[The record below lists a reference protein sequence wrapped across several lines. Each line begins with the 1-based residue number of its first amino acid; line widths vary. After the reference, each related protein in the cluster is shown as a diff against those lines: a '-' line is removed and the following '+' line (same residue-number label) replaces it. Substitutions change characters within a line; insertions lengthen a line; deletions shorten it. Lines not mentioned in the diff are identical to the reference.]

1 MQRSKVLLPILAVG
15 TALVVVQPVQAL
27 SGTEVNKIAKASTI
41 LVKGQSPGSG
51 VLVGKKDD
59 TYFVLTAEHVVAT
72 PDEYDI
78 VTPDGTE
85 HPLNYQSV
93 QKLPE
98 VDLALVSF
106 TSKQSYPLAKLGNS
120 DQLTEGDKVFIAGWP
135 SSGVA
140 LPHIYQFTSGEISGL
155 PPQSIGRGYK
165 MVYTNVTR
173 AGMSGGPVFDDDGKV
188 VGIHGLAEGREVVLP
203 GYQGDSS
210 VIKAGF
216 NLGIPINTF
225 VRLSKNMEAKPQV
238 APEPAPAQPI
248 PTPTQESTAVAQ
260 VIDAPALP
268 ALPQGPKPRFNQPPQ
283 LISTSTTNRDA
294 RSLGATYFFTIDI
307 PPGATQPLQKVEF
320 ILKQGVQYPRFKATS
335 VKAFEGTKRKKG
347 EALPINIVVSDPSN
361 RTLTV
366 TFDQPVAPGRQITMA
381 VRPVR
386 NPSIG
391 TYMFE
396 VRGTPAGSTAESQYL
411 GVGRLDFSRSSL
423 GK

>member
-1 MQRSKVLLPILAVG
+1 MQQFNVLLPALAVG
-15 TALVVVQPVQAL
+15 TALVIVQPAQAL
-27 SGTEVNKIAKASTI
+27 SGTEVNQIAKESTI
-41 LVKGQSPGSG
+41 LVKGQNPGSG
-51 VLVGKKDD
+51 VLVGKKDN

-78 VTPDGTE
+78 VAPDGTE
-85 HPLNYQSV
+85 YALNYQSV
-93 QKLPE
+93 QKLPN

-106 TSKQSYPLAKLGNS
+106 TSKQSYSLAKLGNS
-120 DQLTEGDKVFIAGWP
+120 DQLTEGDKVFISGWP
-135 SSGVA
+135 ASGSA

-155 PPQSIGRGYK
+155 PPQSIGKGYK

-173 AGMSGGPVFDDDGKV
+173 AGMSGGPVFNDDGKV

-203 GYQGDSS
+203 GYQGDRS

-225 VRLSKNMEAKPQV
+225 VRLSNKMEAKPQ
-238 APEPAPAQPI
+238 ATPQPI
-248 PTPTQESTAVAQ
+248 PTPIQESTAVAQ
-260 VIDAPALP
+260 VIDAPTLP
-268 ALPQGPKPRFNQPPQ
+268 TLPRGPKVTFDRPPQ
-283 LISTSTTNRDA
+283 LVSTSTTNRDA

-307 PPGATQPLQKVEF
+307 PQDAAQPLQKLEF

-335 VKAFEGTKRKKG
+335 VKAFEGTKRNKG
-347 EALPINIVVSDPSN
+347 EALPINIVVSDPSI

-366 TFDQPVAPGRQITMA
+366 TFDKPVAPGRTITMA

-386 NPSIG
+386 NPSVG

-396 VRGTPAGSTAESQYL
+396 VRGTPAGTTTKSQYI
-411 GVGRLDFSRSSL
+411 GIGRLDFSRSSL

>member
-1 MQRSKVLLPILAVG
+1 MYRFDYLLPAVVVSG
-15 TALVVVQPVQAL
+15 AMVVVQPPIMAL
-27 SGTEVNKIAKASTI
+27 TGAEVNQIAKASTI
-41 LVKGQSPGSG
+41 LVKGQNPGSG
-51 VLVGKKDD
+51 VMVGQKDN
-59 TYFVLTAEHVVAT
+59 TYYVLTAEHVVAT
-72 PDEYDI
+72 PDQYQV

-85 HPLNYQSV
+85 HSLNYQSV
-93 QKLPE
+93 QKLPN

-106 TSKQSYPLAKLGNS
+106 TSTQSYSLARLGNS

-135 SSGVA
+135 ASGA
-140 LPHIYQFTSGEISGL
+140 AIPHIYQFTSGEISGL
-155 PPQSIGRGYK
+155 PPQSIGKGYK

-173 AGMSGGPVFDDDGKV
+173 AGMSGGPVFNDEGKV

-216 NLGIPINTF
+216 NLGIPINMF
-225 VRLSKNMEAKPQV
+225 VRLSKNMEAKPQ
-238 APEPAPAQPI
+238 ATPQPI
-248 PTPTQESTAVAQ
+248 PESTAVAQ

-268 ALPQGPKPRFNQPPQ
+268 ALPRGPKVTFDRPPQ

-307 PPGATQPLQKVEF
+307 PQTAAQPLQKVEF

-335 VKAFEGTKRKKG
+335 VKTFEGTKRSKG

-366 TFDQPVAPGRQITMA
+366 TFEQPVAPGRKITMA

-386 NPSIG
+386 NPSVG

-411 GVGRLDFSRSSL
+411 GIGRLDFSRSSL

>member
-1 MQRSKVLLPILAVG
+1 MQQFNVLLPALAVG
-15 TALVVVQPVQAL
+15 TALVIVQPAQAL
-27 SGTEVNKIAKASTI
+27 SGTEVNQIAKESTI
-41 LVKGQSPGSG
+41 LVKGQNPGSG
-51 VLVGKKDD
+51 VLVGKKDN

-78 VTPDGTE
+78 VAPDGTE
-85 HPLNYQSV
+85 YALNYQSV
-93 QKLPE
+93 QKLPN

-106 TSKQSYPLAKLGNS
+106 TSKQSYSLAKLGNS
-120 DQLTEGDKVFIAGWP
+120 DQLTEGDKVFISGWP
-135 SSGVA
+135 ASGSA

-155 PPQSIGRGYK
+155 PPQSIGKGYK

-173 AGMSGGPVFDDDGKV
+173 AGMSGGPVFNDDGKV

-203 GYQGDSS
+203 GYQGDRS

-225 VRLSKNMEAKPQV
+225 VRLSKKMEAKPQET
-238 APEPAPAQPI
+238 PQPI
-248 PTPTQESTAVAQ
+248 PIPIQESTAVAQ

-268 ALPQGPKPRFNQPPQ
+268 TLPRGPKVTFDRPPQ
-283 LISTSTTNRDA
+283 LVSTSTTNRDA

-307 PPGATQPLQKVEF
+307 PQDAAQPLQKVEF

-335 VKAFEGTKRKKG
+335 VKAFEGTKRNKG
-347 EALPINIVVSDPSN
+347 EKLPINIVVSDPSN

-366 TFDQPVAPGRQITMA
+366 TFDQPVAPGQIITMA

-386 NPSIG
+386 NPSVG

-411 GVGRLDFSRSSL
+411 GIGRLDFSRSSL

>member
-1 MQRSKVLLPILAVG
+1 MHCFNALWTTLIVG
-15 TALVVVQPVQAL
+15 TAMVLVQPAHAL
-27 SGTEVNKIAKASTI
+27 TGAEVNKIAKASTI
-41 LVKGQSPGSG
+41 LVKGQNPGSG
-51 VLVGKKDD
+51 VLVGRKDD

-72 PDEYDI
+72 PDEYHI
-78 VTPDGTE
+78 VTPDGAE
-85 HPLNYQSV
+85 HALNYQSV
-93 QKLPE
+93 QKLPN

-106 TSKQSYPLAKLGNS
+106 TSKQAYQLAKIGNS

-135 SSGVA
+135 ASGVT

-155 PPQSIGRGYK
+155 PPQSIGKGYK

-173 AGMSGGPVFDDDGKV
+173 SGMSGGPVFNDAGKV

-203 GYQGDSS
+203 GYQGDPE
-210 VIKAGF
+210 VMKAGF

-225 VRLSKNMEAKPQV
+225 VRLAKNLQAKPQV
-238 APEPAPAQPI
+238 TPQPVPQPI
-248 PTPTQESTAVAQ
+248 QESTAVAQ

-268 ALPQGPKPRFNQPPQ
+268 SLPPGSKITFDRPPQ
-283 LISTSTTNRDA
+283 LVDTSTTNRDA
-294 RSLGATYFFTIDI
+294 QSLNATYFFTIDI
-307 PPGATQPLQKVEF
+307 PHTAAQPLEKVEF

-335 VKAFEGTKRKKG
+335 VKAFEGTKRDKG
-347 EALPINIVVSDPSN
+347 NDLPINIVVSDPSI

-366 TFDQPVAPGRQITMA
+366 TFGEPIPPGRTITMA

-386 NPSIG
+386 NPSVG

-411 GVGRLDFSRSSL
+411 GIGRLDFSRSSL

>member
-1 MQRSKVLLPILAVG
+1 MQQFNVLLPALAVG
-15 TALVVVQPVQAL
+15 TALVIVQPAQAL
-27 SGTEVNKIAKASTI
+27 SGTEVNQIAKESTI
-41 LVKGQSPGSG
+41 LVKGQNPGSG
-51 VLVGKKDD
+51 VLVGKKDN
-59 TYFVLTAEHVVAT
+59 TYFVLTAGHVVAT

-78 VTPDGTE
+78 VAPDGTE
-85 HPLNYQSV
+85 YALNYQSV
-93 QKLPE
+93 QKLPN

-106 TSKQSYPLAKLGNS
+106 TSRQSYSLAKLGNS
-120 DQLTEGDKVFIAGWP
+120 DQLTEGDKVFISGWP
-135 SSGVA
+135 ASGSA

-155 PPQSIGRGYK
+155 PPQSIGKGYK

-173 AGMSGGPVFDDDGKV
+173 TGMSGGPVFNDDGKV

-203 GYQGDSS
+203 GYQGDRS

-225 VRLSKNMEAKPQV
+225 VRLSKKMEAKPQ
-238 APEPAPAQPI
+238 ATPQPI
-248 PTPTQESTAVAQ
+248 PTPIQESTAVAQ
-260 VIDAPALP
+260 VIDAPTLP
-268 ALPQGPKPRFNQPPQ
+268 TLPRGPKVTFDRPPQ
-283 LISTSTTNRDA
+283 LVSTSTTNRDA

-307 PPGATQPLQKVEF
+307 PQDAAQPLQKVEF

-335 VKAFEGTKRKKG
+335 VKAFEGTKRSKG
-347 EALPINIVVSDPSN
+347 EKLPINIVVSDPSN

-366 TFDQPVAPGRQITMA
+366 TFDQPVAPGQTITMA

-386 NPSIG
+386 NPSVG

-411 GVGRLDFSRSSL
+411 GIGRLDFSRSSL

>member
-1 MQRSKVLLPILAVG
+1 MQRFNVLLPALTVG
-15 TALVVVQPVQAL
+15 TALVMVQPAQAL
-27 SGTEVNKIAKASTI
+27 SGAEVNQIAKESTI
-41 LVKGQSPGSG
+41 LVKGQNPGSG
-51 VLVGKKDD
+51 VLVGKKDN
-59 TYFVLTAEHVVAT
+59 TYYALTAEHVVAT

-78 VTPDGTE
+78 VAPDGTE
-85 HPLNYQSV
+85 YALNYQSV
-93 QKLPE
+93 QKLPN

-106 TSKQSYPLAKLGNS
+106 TSQKSYQLAKLGNS

-155 PPQSIGRGYK
+155 PPQAIGKGYK

-173 AGMSGGPVFDDDGKV
+173 AGMSGGPVFNDDGKV

-203 GYQGDSS
+203 GYQGDRS

-225 VRLSKNMEAKPQV
+225 VRLSKKMEAKPQ
-238 APEPAPAQPI
+238 ATPQ
-248 PTPTQESTAVAQ
+248 PTPTPKPIQESTAVAQ

-268 ALPQGPKPRFNQPPQ
+268 AIPRGPKVTFDRPPQ
-283 LISTSTTNRDA
+283 LVGTSTTNRDA

-307 PPGATQPLQKVEF
+307 PQDAAQPLQKVEF
-320 ILKQGVQYPRFKATS
+320 IMKQGVQYPRFKATS
-335 VKAFEGTKRKKG
+335 VKAFEGTKRSKG
-347 EALPINIVVSDPSN
+347 EALPINIVVSDPSV

-366 TFDQPVAPGRQITMA
+366 TFDQPVAPGQTITMA

-386 NPSIG
+386 NPSVG

-396 VRGTPAGSTAESQYL
+396 VRGTPAGSTAEGQYL
-411 GVGRLDFSRSSL
+411 GIGRLDFSRSSL

>member
-1 MQRSKVLLPILAVG
+1 MQRFNVFLPVLVIGGAIVMAQPA
-15 TALVVVQPVQAL
+15 TAAL
-27 SGTEVNKIAKASTI
+27 TGAEVNQIAKASTI
-41 LVKGQSPGSG
+41 LVKGQNPGSG
-51 VLVGKKDD
+51 VLVGQKDN

-72 PDEYDI
+72 PDEYHI
-78 VTPDGTE
+78 VTPDGAE
-85 HPLNYQSV
+85 HALNYQAV
-93 QKLPE
+93 QKLPN
-98 VDLALVSF
+98 VDLALVRF
-106 TSKQSYPLAKLGNS
+106 TSQQSYPLAKLGNS

-155 PPQSIGRGYK
+155 PPQSIGKGYK

-173 AGMSGGPVFDDDGKV
+173 AGMSGGPVFNDDGKV

-203 GYQGDSS
+203 GYQGDRS

-225 VRLSKNMEAKPQV
+225 VRLSKKMETKPQ
-238 APEPAPAQPI
+238 ATPQPI
-248 PTPTQESTAVAQ
+248 PSPIQESTAVAQ

-268 ALPQGPKPRFNQPPQ
+268 ALPRGPKVTFDRPPQ
-283 LISTSTTNRDA
+283 LVGTSTTNRDA

-307 PPGATQPLQKVEF
+307 PPDAAQPLQKVEF
-320 ILKQGVQYPRFKATS
+320 VLKQGVQYPRFKATS
-335 VKAFEGTKRKKG
+335 VKAFEGTKRNKG
-347 EALPINIVVSDPSN
+347 EALPINIVVSDPSI

-366 TFDQPVAPGRQITMA
+366 TFDQPVAPGRTITMA

-386 NPSIG
+386 NPSVG

-411 GVGRLDFSRSSL
+411 GIGRLDFSRSSL